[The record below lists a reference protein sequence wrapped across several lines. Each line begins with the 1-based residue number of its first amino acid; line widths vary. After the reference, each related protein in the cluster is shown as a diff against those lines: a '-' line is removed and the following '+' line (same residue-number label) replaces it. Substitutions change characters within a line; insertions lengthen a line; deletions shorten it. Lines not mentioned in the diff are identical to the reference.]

1 MIPLPPVKAGRAFG
15 PRDGGADVRSGKAG
29 VRLSSAFTGF
39 TGAHAGVSRQRTARP
54 RLGEGFAQP
63 PWGCWLKLPFAL
75 SFGPEIPAAAP
86 QHARLAARLSE
97 GAAIAFP
104 LQWREAR
111 GWATYA
117 VSPYDLFTFHQ
128 NQSALRVAQGSAR
141 SPTLMYCPRRRC
153 LYAP

>member
-1 MIPLPPVKAGRAFG
+1 MIPLPPIKDSR

-29 VRLSSAFTGF
+29 VRLSSVFTGF

-75 SFGPEIPAAAP
+75 TFGPEIPAAAP
-86 QHARLAARLSE
+86 QHARLAARHSE

-104 LQWREAR
+104 RRMPAR
-111 GWATYA
+111 AAILCFGQKAILA
-117 VSPYDLFTFHQ
+117 NINSSDC
-128 NQSALRVAQGSAR
+128 GD
-141 SPTLMYCPRRRC
+141 
-153 LYAP
+153 